1 MELVSSELLIEKIHD
16 KEWVLTL
23 PRFADYFSSTKV
35 DGEEIDTYARDVT
48 CNKSAVNA
56 MKQLT
61 KAIKSDADY
70 AHSWVCNLA
79 TMMTDVDVDHGVANT
94 AAVDFIVRLFSLTED
109 EKNNL
114 VSTYN
119 IPYGID
125 ERNIFDELLGEC
137 KYIIPKGISFDI
149 NDTAGTDI
157 REMFNTW
164 AIDIGLM
171 K

>member
-1 MELVSSELLIEKIHD
+1 MELVSSELLIEKIHE
-16 KEWVLTL
+16 KEWKLTS
-23 PRFADYFSSTKV
+23 PRFADYFSSIKV

-61 KAIKSDADY
+61 KAIKADVDY

-79 TMMTDVDVDHGVANT
+79 TMMTDVDVNHSVANT
-94 AAVDFIVRLFSLTED
+94 AAVDFIARLFSLTED

-137 KYIIPKGISFDI
+137 KDIIPKGYSIDI
-149 NDTAGTDI
+149 NDTADNSL
-157 REMFNTW
+157 REVFNKW
-164 AIDIGLM
+164 AIDIGFG
-171 K
+171 